1 MATMFQPSPSPPVN
15 RQLRATLLTLPLAF
29 LPVAGA
35 SAAPLQFNRDI
46 RPILSEN
53 CFQCHGQDRAHREAK
68 LRLDEFESATQDR
81 DGFFAIVPGNPE
93 QSEMIVRILS
103 DDESE
108 RMPPRESN
116 KHISP
121 AQVAILKQWISEGA
135 AYERHWAFLAPRRP
149 AVPENPGIS
158 WGRSPIDAFVL
169 QRLRQEKLSP
179 SPEAK
184 PAAWLRRVSF
194 DLVGLPPTPQELDA
208 FSADAA
214 RRGETAYSEAV
225 DRLMR
230 SPHFGERLAMDWLD
244 AARYA
249 DTHGFNNDSTR
260 TMWRWRDWVIE
271 AFNSNKPYSEFI
283 TEQLAGDLLP
293 SPSLDQR
300 IATGFNRNH
309 VISSEG
315 GIIDEEYRIEY
326 VADRIRTVSTAWLGL
341 TFECARCH
349 DHKFDPIE
357 QRDYYR
363 LSAFFN
369 NVPEWGEDGRVANAV
384 PMIPAPTRAQ
394 QVSLARLEK
403 EQTAAKKTADAAR
416 TAWRWEE
423 SFRSQVEQ
431 LAAAAR
437 TATDNNKSI
446 TTIEIPPPDAKVQ
459 ASVIPGATFDFA
471 HKDGLTVA
479 FWLRPA
485 AGNPSDVALLSGTNH
500 QGSPADTSF
509 GKGREIRL
517 IDGELELRI
526 ADRLPV
532 YSVTVRTDGAGLRPE
547 ELHHV
552 AVTYTG
558 GRTAADVRMYVDGR
572 EVACRTLYDDL
583 HGGPGN
589 RDFLVA
595 TDNATNAARF
605 LGTVDDLRRVAPAA
619 SSETI
624 RTLFRATSLPRALTA
639 IDAGGAKPHETRW
652 LADALLAEA
661 PGTRDDLARETK
673 STEGLLA
680 LRRTLPTTMVMEE
693 MDVPR
698 QTYLLL
704 RGNYDA
710 HGEKLDAGVPEKL
723 LAPWPKGAPK
733 NRLGLARWFTQ
744 PDHPLTGRVVVNRFW
759 AQLFGTGL
767 VKTLEDFG
775 SQSEWPSHPELLD
788 WLAREFVDG
797 GWNVKAFLKELVLS
811 STYRQSSAVSADL
824 AARDP
829 ENRLLARGPRVRLPA
844 ELIRD
849 QALAVSGLLAA
860 RIGGPSVFPYQPEGL
875 YDSIVVDAPYPGT
888 KWLLG
893 SGEDLHRRSLYTFW
907 KRTMPHPMM
916 LALDAP
922 DREFCTVRRSRTNTP
937 LQALALWNETGYVEA
952 ARRLATRMMR
962 EGGPDDSARAA
973 FAFQAST
980 GRRPGDAELQV
991 ILKTWE
997 KVRTDFAAHPAD
1009 AETFVAHTGA
1019 SAIDAMIPPVELA
1032 AATSVASMILSLDE
1046 TLTKD

>member
-1 MATMFQPSPSPPVN
+1 MSSPSPSHSGTPCL
-15 RQLRATLLTLPLAF
+15 RFALRAFAVLGISVLDLFAT
-29 LPVAGA
+29 
-35 SAAPLQFNRDI
+35 PLQFNRDI

-81 DGFFAIVPGNPE
+81 DGFFAIIPGNPDE
-93 QSEMIVRILS
+93 SEMIVRILS

-108 RMPPRESN
+108 RMPPKESN
-116 KHISP
+116 KHVSP
-121 AQVAILKQWISEGA
+121 AQLALLKQWISEGA
-135 AYERHWAFLAPRRP
+135 AYERHWAFIPPQLPPVPRI
-149 AVPENPGIS
+149 AGKS

-169 QRLRQEKLSP
+169 QRLHAEGLSP
-179 SPEAK
+179 SPEAA

-194 DLVGLPPTPQELDA
+194 DLVGLPPTPQEFDA
-208 FSADAA
+208 FTADAA
-214 RRGETAYSEAV
+214 RRGESAYRDAV
-225 DRLMR
+225 DRLLN
-230 SPHFGERLAMDWLD
+230 SPHFGERMAMDWLD

-271 AFNSNKPYSEFI
+271 AFNANKPYNVFI

-309 VISSEG
+309 VINSEG

-384 PMIPAPTRAQ
+384 PMIPAPTRQ
-394 QVSLARLEK
+394 QQAALTRLEK
-403 EQTAAKKTADAAR
+403 DLAASQAAVQAAQASWNWDESLRPQINLLAEAAR
-416 TAWRWEE
+416 TAIE
-423 SFRSQVEQ
+423 
-431 LAAAAR
+431 A
-437 TATDNNKSI
+437 NKSI
-446 TTIEIPPPDAKVQ
+446 SAITVPAPDEKAGAPVL
-459 ASVIPGATFDFA
+459 PGSTFDFT
-471 HKDGLTVA
+471 HKDGVTVA
-479 FWLRPA
+479 LWLRPSG
-485 AGNPSDVALLSGTNH
+485 GNPADVALFSGTNH

-509 GKGREIRL
+509 GKGRELRL
-517 IDGELELRI
+517 INGELELRI

-532 YSVTVRTDGAGLRPE
+532 YSVTVRTDGAGLKTD
-547 ELHHV
+547 ELHHI

-558 GRTAADVRMYVDGR
+558 GRTAADVRMFVDGR
-572 EVACRTLYDDL
+572 EIACRTLYDDL
-583 HGGPGN
+583 HGGPGT
-589 RDFLVA
+589 RDFLVG
-595 TDNATNAARF
+595 TDNAAGATRF
-605 LGTVDDLRRVAPAA
+605 VGTLEDLRRAAPAA

-624 RTLFRATSLPRALTA
+624 RTLFRATALPRALA
-639 IDAGGAKPHETRW
+639 SIDAGGPQPHETAW
-652 LADALLAEA
+652 LAEA
-661 PGTRDDLARETK
+661 LLSDSAASREIFAK
-673 STEGLLA
+673 EIEMSEKLLA
-680 LRRTLPTTMVMEE
+680 LRRTIPTTMVMEE
-693 MDVPR
+693 MATPR
-698 QTYLLL
+698 QTYLLV

-723 LAPWPKGAPK
+723 LAPWPAGAPK
-733 NRLGLARWFTQ
+733 NRLGLSRWFTQ
-744 PDHPLTGRVVVNRFW
+744 PNHPLTGRVVVNRFW

-797 GWNVKAFLKELVLS
+797 GWNIKAFMKELVLS
-811 STYRQSSAVSADL
+811 STYRQSSAVNAAL
-824 AARDP
+824 VARDP

-849 QALAVSGLLAA
+849 QALAVSGLLAP

-875 YDSIVVDAPYPGT
+875 YDSIVVGAAYPGT

-916 LALDAP
+916 LSLDAP

-952 ARRLATRMMR
+952 ARRLATRMLR
-962 EGGPDDSARAA
+962 EGGPGDRERAE
-973 FAFQAST
+973 FAFLSST
-980 GRRPGDAELQV
+980 GRRPSDAEAGV
-991 ILKTWE
+991 IARTWN
-997 KVRTDFAAHPAD
+997 RLRIDFAAHPEEAD
-1009 AETFVAHTGA
+1009 TYVTHTGG
-1019 SAIDAMIPPVELA
+1019 SAVDAMIPPVELA
-1032 AATSVASMILSLDE
+1032 AATSVASLILSLDE
-1046 TLTKD
+1046 TITKN